1 MASLTVA
8 LPLAMAA
15 IISLAVF
22 ALMVPVAGQFSG
34 LPQAPQPP
42 CRAPST
48 QSAALQDAVEGIA
61 GLMQRFEDLQPQI
74 AQLPAPEL
82 QQIAQPAQK
91 LHERFE
97 NMQKKL
103 VAINGN
109 AGPELEEEAITFHR
123 DLAVFVN
130 GVARRFGI
138 TGPRSLPGAASV
150 AAVDASQRPGS
161 FGARRSPGGLAGG
174 AGAASPAT
182 EQRLQAAMQAIQ
194 SGMQRFESLHQKL
207 ATLPAQ
213 VLNPLADQAQRLH
226 EEFLRLQQKGMQL
239 ASGQLMLEADAAPYA
254 DELESYMS
262 RQLTFVGDAEYQV
275 KQAAAPSS
283 SGYQGM
289 LGNRLSPAP
298 VGAQAASFGPLPATG
313 APAQAMGSMGST
325 GSIGIGP
332 MGQAPL
338 PGQVTPET
346 DRRLSAI
353 IEKVIRLIQE
363 FQGLAPQLSR
373 IPQQVLAPL
382 ANMGTSLDTRFRELQ
397 RRGSEIAGDNTRP
410 MTEKDASQYLKDMEA
425 FHSEQERYVEQA
437 KQALQA
443 APAQGLGAGGL
454 SLGSARLEDLRGAG
468 ASANTFGGLPNAPSI
483 GLGGLGG
490 LGGPKA
496 NGGGFG
502 AGLGG
507 FGGQRAPGNTLHAPT
522 ISVNNFGAASFG
534 GFGRKGAERSSEA
547 PGLPGLPNLEEMG
560 RATLNTAVLPSQRGV
575 CSAGVCGESS
585 L

>member
-1 MASLTVA
+1 
-8 LPLAMAA
+8 
-15 IISLAVF
+15 
-22 ALMVPVAGQFSG
+22 
-34 LPQAPQPP
+34 
-42 CRAPST
+42 
-48 QSAALQDAVEGIA
+48 
-61 GLMQRFEDLQPQI
+61 
-74 AQLPAPEL
+74 
-82 QQIAQPAQK
+82 
-91 LHERFE
+91 
-97 NMQKKL
+97 
-103 VAINGN
+103 
-109 AGPELEEEAITFHR
+109 
-123 DLAVFVN
+123 
-130 GVARRFGI
+130 
-138 TGPRSLPGAASV
+138 
-150 AAVDASQRPGS
+150 
-161 FGARRSPGGLAGG
+161 
-174 AGAASPAT
+174 
-182 EQRLQAAMQAIQ
+182 MQAIQ

-289 LGNRLSPAP
+289 LGSRLSPAAP
-298 VGAQAASFGPLPATG
+298 AGAQAGASFGSLPAG
-313 APAQAMGSMGST
+313 APQAQAVGSMGS
-325 GSIGIGP
+325 IGMGP

-353 IEKVIRLIQE
+353 IEKVIRLMQE

-382 ANMGTSLDTRFRELQ
+382 ANTGTSLDTRFRELQ

-437 KQALQA
+437 KQALQT

-454 SLGSARLEDLRGAG
+454 GLGSARLEDLRGAG
-468 ASANTFGGLPNAPSI
+468 ASANTFGGLPNAPPSI
-483 GLGGLGG
+483 GLGGLGMPRANG
-490 LGGPKA
+490 LGGQS
-496 NGGGFG
+496 GGFG

-534 GFGRKGAERSSEA
+534 GSFGRKGAERSSEA
-547 PGLPGLPNLEEMG
+547 PGLPNLEEMG
-560 RATLNTAVLPSQRGV
+560 RATLNTAVLPQSQRGV

>member
-213 VLNPLADQAQRLH
+213 VLNPLADQARRLH

-353 IEKVIRLIQE
+353 IEKVIRLMQE

-483 GLGGLGG
+483 G
-490 LGGPKA
+490 
-496 NGGGFG
+496 
-502 AGLGG
+502 
-507 FGGQRAPGNTLHAPT
+507 NTLHAPT